1 MRTPVWSIF
10 AAPIAKMTRWLG
22 CKMQHTNNWL
32 FILPDSAV
40 LTLRKERPSADSC
53 GDPFLGKPID
63 GLLPVG
69 CGAEAVFNFSW
80 EKQIA
85 EYGSGDDDDDDDYQW
100 PTTKGTI
107 IIPTRALL
115 STPAHHRTT
124 RATTAAGMGIVSI
137 TPNRSATRHPPR
149 FTPSPESRH
158 SAFQH
163 LLRLHL
169 NTFNQRLSMLEKN
182 TLDMK
187 ESIHSMEDQQTHLS
201 SQLKELIAMQS
212 AGEKNKKVNELEK
225 SYTDMEA
232 RLSRLEG
239 RLEILIDG
247 FTALAQEMNKMKR
260 SKHSS
265 RSLQEKRALPSI
277 ATVLERPSYSTS
289 QPPVRTIPTET
300 PMTSRATVPKS
311 IPTPGLPAKKHTTAP
326 RRGRKLKSGAGT
338 TSAKNTTK
346 SQSVTISSKRQAS
359 TSTATKLKTTI
370 TKPKMTSKSK
380 SRATAKPETKRPGGG
395 RSTVAAKRVSQPS
408 STKQNQAKKEAT
420 ITKFQ
425 LEPPSHKSNPA
436 KANQTKKKDSSP
448 VKNNGR
454 NKAFRSDAPVS
465 TKVQE
470 AGESSEGD
478 SKKSSKTQKTNT
490 NQNEKK
496 IERNSSVSHKTKN
509 SSKTTVTTT
518 QPTKTTTAKKPN
530 TTVKRKTTPTKTKA
544 TAAKKKSNTT
554 VKRKSTPP
562 KTKATTAKTVTKK
575 TQQRKKTSSRSG
587 VLDLLQL
594 LKKDN
599 KSAKQKKSQDGSLHV
614 VLGRLAIPIKII
626 PDY

>member
-22 CKMQHTNNWL
+22 CKTQHTNNWL

-53 GDPFLGKPID
+53 GDPFLEKPID

-100 PTTKGTI
+100 PTTEGTI

-124 RATTAAGMGIVSI
+124 RATTAARMGIVSI
-137 TPNRSATRHPPR
+137 HPNRSATRHPPR

-187 ESIHSMEDQQTHLS
+187 ESIHSMEDQQIHLS
-201 SQLKELIAMQS
+201 SQLKELIAVQS

-311 IPTPGLPAKKHTTAP
+311 IPTPGLPAKKPTTAP
-326 RRGRKLKSGAGT
+326 RRGRKLKSGGGT

-346 SQSVTISSKRQAS
+346 SQSVTRSSKRQVS
-359 TSTATKLKTTI
+359 TSTATKLKTTVN
-370 TKPKMTSKSK
+370 KPRTTSKSK
-380 SRATAKPETKRPGGG
+380 SRATAKPETKRPGGR
-395 RSTVAAKRVSQPS
+395 RSTVAAKRVSRPS
-408 STKQNQAKKEAT
+408 NTKPNQAKKEAT

-425 LEPPSHKSNPA
+425 VEPPSHKPNLA
-436 KANQTKKKDSSP
+436 KADQAKKKGSSSP

-470 AGESSEGD
+470 DGESLEGD
-478 SKKSSKTQKTNT
+478 SKKSSKTQKTHS

-518 QPTKTTTAKKPN
+518 KPTKTTR
-530 TTVKRKTTPTKTKA
+530 TVKRKTTPTKTKA
-544 TAAKKKSNTT
+544 TAATKKSNTT

-562 KTKATTAKTVTKK
+562 KTKATTAKKVTKK

-594 LKKDN
+594 LKRDH